1 MVLYFN
7 KKKVEFVL
15 YQLIEIIKILII
27 NFQGQGKELS
37 AWNRTMIL

>member
-15 YQLIEIIKILII
+15 YQLIEIIKIVIF
-27 NFQGQGKELS
+27 NFQGQGKELN